1 MIEFVFSLCE
11 NGFVPGSATAP
22 HRTDSI
28 IRLTRGRPGERF
40 FCPMPDWRFE
50 LSTAS
55 LRPDWRLCACEGASP
70 RRTEVPPSAYV
81 THSRSPEVG
90 GILECGGKR
99 SATPLSLAQL
109 SRESRVTSRFVRSKI
124 TPARKK
130 RRRRFALPAHSKMRK
145 RQWR

>member
-1 MIEFVFSLCE
+1 MVKANFVAAREIGIEFVFSLCE

-40 FCPMPDWRFE
+40 CPSRTGGPE

-81 THSRSPEVG
+81 THSRSPAVG

-99 SATPLSLAQL
+99 SFTPLPLAQL
-109 SRESRVTSRFVRSKI
+109 SREWRITS
-124 TPARKK
+124 
-130 RRRRFALPAHSKMRK
+130 
-145 RQWR
+145 